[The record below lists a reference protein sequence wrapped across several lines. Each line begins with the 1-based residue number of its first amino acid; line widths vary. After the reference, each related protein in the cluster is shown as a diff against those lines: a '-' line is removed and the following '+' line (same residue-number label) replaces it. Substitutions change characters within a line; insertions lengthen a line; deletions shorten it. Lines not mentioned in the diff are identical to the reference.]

1 MIIKEFLVIYLF
13 CSGFPIIILW
23 LIPKQFMIDQAVGGF
38 FRDMLRCP
46 CITFE
51 QAVKETSK
59 FEQEYIKSY
68 YKDLAIF
75 CLWYAVIIFL
85 IFAFMFFAMGYHY
98 DL

>member
-1 MIIKEFLVIYLF
+1 MIIKEFLPIYLF
-13 CSGFPIIILW
+13 CSGLPIIILW
-23 LIPKQFMIDQAVGGF
+23 LIPRQFMIDQAVGGF

-46 CITFE
+46 CCSIE

-59 FEQEYIKSY
+59 FEEEYTKNY

-75 CLWYAVIIFL
+75 NLWYAVIIFL
-85 IFAFMFFAMGYHY
+85 IFAFISFAMGCHY

>member
-1 MIIKEFLVIYLF
+1 MTIKEFLPIYLF
-13 CSGFPIIILW
+13 CSGLPIIILW

-38 FRDMLRCP
+38 FRDMLRCL
-46 CITFE
+46 CCSIE
-51 QAVKETSK
+51 QAVNETSK
-59 FEQEYIKSY
+59 FEEEYTKSY

-85 IFAFMFFAMGYHY
+85 IFAFTFFVMGYHY